1 VVLED
6 NMEWVVLGEEKGRI
20 KLVSKSSTTGL
31 LPKGSYLTIEK
42 GDSKFI
48 LRVDQSLQY
57 EPYSPSP
64 LIIEMD
70 LSPLKEDQKCQNIVY
85 AYRVKDINN
94 RKDGLIDFIQPQLIA
109 RRSNQE
115 EINLALSSES
125 NGPKVFI
132 ATIHSGQNQIL
143 HDEEGMP
150 ITASLPIDM
159 FYHQMLICGSTGSG
173 KTVAMKYLAQYF
185 VEEIK
190 GAVLAINVKDIDF
203 LRMDRPSFTKNKEI
217 QNEWKAL
224 NQEPHGIYNFTIYY
238 PANTSIERSMG
249 VSENK
254 CKKITLDVKTIDPD
268 ALTGLL
274 QGITDKAAQ
283 NLPNIFRYW
292 QYQNQS
298 KRDTKNFTF
307 NNFVNYFNNYAENRE
322 FHTRNIR
329 GEEGLITLARGTI
342 ENIQRSLDIA
352 LSFFDNEHAECI
364 TEKDILEK
372 EKMSV
377 INVTGNYGIQFG
389 SILLRHL
396 LNLIVTVKDKQE
408 YPDVPVLI
416 VIDEVHQFYNTE
428 SSLEALGYLDTI
440 CRTGRSKKIGVIFS
454 SQNPSDIPKG
464 LSSVINTKIF
474 FKGEANSAKGF
485 GISISNEEM
494 ESLKKGY
501 AVASIHELSQLKII
515 KMPLSLAGVFE
526 KEEFDA

>member
-1 VVLED
+1 
-6 NMEWVVLGEEKGRI
+6 MEWVVLGEEKGKI

-31 LPKGSYLTIEK
+31 LPKGSYLTIGK

-48 LRVDQSLQY
+48 LRVDQSIQY
-57 EPYSPSP
+57 EPYAPSP

-70 LSPLKEDQKCQNIVY
+70 LSPLKQDQKCQNIVY

-109 RRSNQE
+109 RRSNQD
-115 EINLALSSES
+115 EIDMALSAES

-143 HDEEGMP
+143 HDEAGKP

-185 VEEIK
+185 VEELK
-190 GAVLAINVKDIDF
+190 GSVLAINVKDIDF
-203 LRMDRPSFTKNKEI
+203 LKMDQPSITTNKGVV
-217 QNEWKAL
+217 NEWETLDQK
-224 NQEPHGIYNFTIYY
+224 PHGIYNYTIYY
-238 PANTSIERSMG
+238 PANTTIEKSMG
-249 VSENK
+249 VTEDR
-254 CKKITLDVKTIDPD
+254 CKKITLDVKTIDPE

-292 QYQNQS
+292 QYQNQI
-298 KRDTKNFTF
+298 KRNPVDFTF
-307 NNFVNYFNNYAENRE
+307 NNFVNYFNTLADHRD
-322 FHTRNIR
+322 FDTRNMR
-329 GEEGLITLARGTI
+329 GEESSITLARGTI

-352 LSFFDNEHAECI
+352 LSFFDNEHADCI
-364 TEKDILEK
+364 TEKDVLEK
-372 EKMSV
+372 EKMSI

-396 LNLIVTVKDKQE
+396 LNLIVTAKDRQE

-454 SQNPSDIPKG
+454 SQNPSDIPRG

-474 FKGEANSAKGF
+474 FKGEASSAKGY
-485 GISISNEEM
+485 GVSISNEEM

-501 AVASIHELSQLKII
+501 AVASIHELSQLKIL
-515 KMPLSLAGVFE
+515 KMPMSFAGVFE
-526 KEEFDA
+526 KEGFNAR